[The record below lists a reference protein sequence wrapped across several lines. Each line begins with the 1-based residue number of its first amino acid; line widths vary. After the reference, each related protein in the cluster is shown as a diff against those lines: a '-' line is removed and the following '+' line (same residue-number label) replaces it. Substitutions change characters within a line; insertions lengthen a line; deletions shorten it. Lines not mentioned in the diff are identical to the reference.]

1 MLWKW
6 LLTTGKEIT
15 MKAFN
20 ALQTYI
26 VAGVIGIAVMAL
38 PQIAQAQLLTANSL
52 YALNLMG
59 ADTESEGGHQAGF
72 AFIGYVETNGSG
84 EFAADTPVGLYTVND
99 NGALCEGI
107 ITDATLTEEIY
118 PTPSTIS
125 FTEDPFSPNPLDP
138 AAECLGRTFTL
149 SYNTNI
155 NSATVNILTVSALG
169 FTDLLSLDIGAAQA
183 TTLFVSTQ
191 APVTLPASG
200 TLVFN
205 DPSGNVGS
213 PVKHSKH
220 SQVGATGE

>member
-1 MLWKW
+1 
-6 LLTTGKEIT
+6 
-15 MKAFN
+15 MKAVN
-20 ALQTYI
+20 ALQIYI
-26 VAGVIGIAVMAL
+26 VTGVIGMAVMAV
-38 PQIAQAQLLTANSL
+38 PQVAQAQLLTANSL
-52 YALNLMG
+52 YALNLAG

-72 AFIGYVETNGSG
+72 AFIGYVETNESG

-107 ITDATLTEEIY
+107 LTDATLTEGTY

-138 AAECLGRTFTL
+138 AAECLGKTFTI
-149 SYNTNI
+149 SYNSNI
-155 NSATVNILTVSALG
+155 ETAEVNVLTVDTTLPVLG
-169 FTDLLSLDIGAAQA
+169 AITVLSLNFGAAQA
-183 TTLFVSTQ
+183 STLFVSTQ

-213 PVKHSKH
+213 PAKHRKA
-220 SQVGATGE
+220 GAIGE